1 MQNNE
6 DIAAQIA
13 ADLTIELKNE
23 VDFDVDILNVK
34 ISNAIREVIA
44 ARNYPAYYGEERIK
58 ADLMNYYSNIRSI
71 ALYDYTKIGAEGQ
84 TQYSADG
91 ESIHY
96 LDRSKLFSGILPIAR
111 A

>member
-1 MQNNE
+1 MIN
-6 DIAAQIA
+6 DIEASVI

-23 VDFDVDILNVK
+23 VDFDAEILAVK
-34 ISNAIREVIA
+34 VRNAIREVKA
-44 ARNYPAYYGEERIK
+44 AKNYPSTYSEEKIN
-58 ADLMNYYSNIRSI
+58 ADMMNYFTNIRAI

-96 LDRSKLFSGILPIAR
+96 LDRDKLFKGVYPIAR
-111 A
+111 L